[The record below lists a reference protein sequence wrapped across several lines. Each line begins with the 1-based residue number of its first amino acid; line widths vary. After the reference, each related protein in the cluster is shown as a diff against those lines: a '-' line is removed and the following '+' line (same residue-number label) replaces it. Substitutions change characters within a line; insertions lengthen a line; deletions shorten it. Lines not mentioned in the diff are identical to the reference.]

1 LGRRA
6 PIGPIKVLSR
16 LEERP
21 FRGKIRNAFRAGE
34 GRQGASYSHSLNGQI
49 FIQVR
54 DHSGGEKERA
64 PRIFLT
70 LYCGEGQP
78 LRYVS

>member
-1 LGRRA
+1 MPFEAG
-6 PIGPIKVLSR
+6 KVG
-16 LEERP
+16 EEP
-21 FRGKIRNAFRAGE
+21 HI
-34 GRQGASYSHSLNGQI
+34 HSLNGQI